1 MILFRE
7 RVLNLVLLDILCLI
21 FQGEM
26 FNMSITNVLHKK
38 FCTYFW
44 ITLLSEGSE
53 EAFSLSSVSFCRK
66 RGQPAWVRDM
76 LKRPVW
82 SWYRLFTMFFVF
94 FFSKASSKA
103 SRNVISLA
111 LLAGIEFPQASFLR
125 CLSFQLSCRYDFF
138 HLSPAGLFH
147 LIVIRKKE
155 SFLTG
160 LTLGL
165 CDYCVQTLQLFNQ
178 NTIESRNLE
187 PYGKWEIVKTNC
199 CNSMY
204 ANHNISLLTWRCFI
218 SPRFSFFISVKRF
231 DWRSCTISR

>member
-1 MILFRE
+1 MDYSAIW
-7 RVLNLVLLDILCLI
+7 RVRRSIFLVVC
-21 FQGEM
+21 
-26 FNMSITNVLHKK
+26 K
-38 FCTYFW
+38 F
-44 ITLLSEGSE
+44 LSEERTTSMSERYVE
-53 EAFSLSSVSFCRK
+53 EACLKLISPLYNVFC
-66 RGQPAWVRDM
+66 
-76 LKRPVW
+76 
-82 SWYRLFTMFFVF
+82 F

-178 NTIESRNLE
+178 NTTEFRNLE
-187 PYGKWEIVKTNC
+187 PHGKWEIVKTNC

>member
-1 MILFRE
+1 MDYSAIW
-7 RVLNLVLLDILCLI
+7 RVRRSIFLVVC
-21 FQGEM
+21 
-26 FNMSITNVLHKK
+26 K
-38 FCTYFW
+38 F
-44 ITLLSEGSE
+44 LSEERTTSMSERYIE
-53 EAFSLSSVSFCRK
+53 EACLKLISPLHNVFWFFLAEWARKLRETLSRS
-66 RGQPAWVRDM
+66 P
-76 LKRPVW
+76 
-82 SWYRLFTMFFVF
+82 SWH
-94 FFSKASSKA
+94 
-103 SRNVISLA
+103 
-111 LLAGIEFPQASFLR
+111 AGIKFPQASFLR

-165 CDYCVQTLQLFNQ
+165 RDYCVQTLQLFIQ
-178 NTIESRNLE
+178 NTTESCNLE
-187 PYGKWEIVKTNC
+187 PHGKWEIVKPIC

>member
-1 MILFRE
+1 MSE
-7 RVLNLVLLDILCLI
+7 RYV
-21 FQGEM
+21 
-26 FNMSITNVLHKK
+26 
-38 FCTYFW
+38 
-44 ITLLSEGSE
+44 E
-53 EAFSLSSVSFCRK
+53 EAC
-66 RGQPAWVRDM
+66 
-76 LKRPVW
+76 LKLISPLYNV
-82 SWYRLFTMFFVF
+82 FVF

-178 NTIESRNLE
+178 NTTESRNLE
-187 PYGKWEIVKTNC
+187 PHKK
-199 CNSMY
+199 
-204 ANHNISLLTWRCFI
+204 
-218 SPRFSFFISVKRF
+218 
-231 DWRSCTISR
+231 

>member
-1 MILFRE
+1 MASLQCF
-7 RVLNLVLLDILCLI
+7 LV
-21 FQGEM
+21 
-26 FNMSITNVLHKK
+26 
-38 FCTYFW
+38 
-44 ITLLSEGSE
+44 
-53 EAFSLSSVSFCRK
+53 
-66 RGQPAWVRDM
+66 
-76 LKRPVW
+76 
-82 SWYRLFTMFFVF
+82 
-94 FFSKASSKA
+94 FFSKASLKA

-111 LLAGIEFPQASFLR
+111 LLAGIKFPQASFLR

-165 CDYCVQTLQLFNQ
+165 HDYCVQTLQLFIQ
-178 NTIESRNLE
+178 NTTESCNLE
-187 PYGKWEIVKTNC
+187 PHGKWEIVKTNC